1 MSNKSNKEEK
11 AFSSIDFVGQ
21 CLVDKKRTTG
31 FHKAIERVVKKDDIV
46 LDLGTGSGIMALL
59 AAKLGAKKVYAVELD
74 DFIAEIAKRA
84 VLANNFKKNI
94 FIVINDARTLDFR
107 KKIIFNVV
115 ISEILTTG
123 MVDESQIQVINNLHD
138 KKFERHEVTEET
150 EILSLIGNVGVLGD
164 ETIIH
169 IHGVFGRRDLSTFG
183 GHIFTVH
190 VSGAC
195 EIHLTVLDGE
205 IKRAY
210 DEETGL
216 NLFCAAVSSRGDR
229 GGA

>member
-1 MSNKSNKEEK
+1 MRIAYQKGNTYVLNVARGEEV
-11 AFSSIDFVGQ
+11 VGA
-21 CLVDKKRTTG
+21 LKTFFGERGIRAAHLTG
-31 FHKAIERVVKKDDIV
+31 
-46 LDLGTGSGIMALL
+46 
-59 AAKLGAKKVYAVELD
+59 LGAS
-74 DFIAEIAKRA
+74 DFCEIAYY
-84 VLANNFKKNI
+84 
-94 FIVINDARTLDFR
+94 
-107 KKIIFNVV
+107 
-115 ISEILTTG
+115 
-123 MVDESQIQVINNLHD
+123 NLHD